1 MTEDSEKP
9 LISVVVPARN
19 EEDHITRLLKSVN
32 KSERDDYEI
41 VVVDGG
47 STDETREI
55 AWEHG
60 ARVIEGPQKG
70 TAVARNVGWREAEGE
85 CIYFL
90 DADWFLGE
98 GTLDAVAE
106 AFEDGADFVAVEH
119 EHYTDNWVNKAVSA
133 ENKFGHKSVRS
144 KKIKQL
150 WKKLRGV
157 VSW

>member
-70 TAVARNVGWREAEGE
+70 TAVARNVG
-85 CIYFL
+85 
-90 DADWFLGE
+90 
-98 GTLDAVAE
+98 
-106 AFEDGADFVAVEH
+106 
-119 EHYTDNWVNKAVSA
+119 
-133 ENKFGHKSVRS
+133 
-144 KKIKQL
+144 
-150 WKKLRGV
+150 
-157 VSW
+157 

>member
-1 MTEDSEKP
+1 MTEDTETF
-9 LISVVVPARN
+9 ISVVVPARN
-19 EEDHITRLLKSVN
+19 EEDHIGRLLDSVN
-32 KSERDDYEI
+32 QSERDDYEV

-47 STDETREI
+47 STDDTREI
-55 AWEHG
+55 AREKG

-70 TAVARNVGWREAEGE
+70 TAVARNVGWREAKGE

-133 ENKFGHKSVRS
+133 ENKFGHKSARS
-144 KKIKQL
+144 QKIKQT
-150 WKKLRGV
+150 WQKLRGMLP
-157 VSW
+157 W